1 MAGKSCGAKGLSAPQ
16 SRNAMKLLHLRPCN
30 TKEIQKFH
38 DTELGTDLNFRYL
51 KGRNAGEIGP
61 TLFLF
66 STESDL
72 ELVGT

>member
-1 MAGKSCGAKGLSAPQ
+1 
-16 SRNAMKLLHLRPCN
+16 LLHLRLCN

-51 KGRNAGEIGP
+51 QGRNAGETGP

-66 STESDL
+66 SAESDL